1 MTVEEWRDFVAYQ
14 LNDDGLEEEL
24 PSLDLQTIK
33 HELTSERVLLLCRYD
48 LRKIFIWK
56 GPRSPVRKR
65 FISSRVASRLQEK
78 ATNSRGMHLK
88 IISVDAGDEPAD
100 FLSSF
105 GVSKYEIKEEDKPED
120 LYYVTNAE
128 KQKIVESS
136 SAKQKEEA
144 ANQKQEYWSPLLE
157 EEKKGTAAIAAKT
170 TSVDISEEKKKAIQK
185 LKEMSPSEPTI
196 RPVQKPT
203 YAAAPSMGSQEV
215 EKILKD
221 IADKDAPKEFK
232 RLNIIIGANLFGPSI
247 IKQQVFGK
255 EIEKQKWDLIPQ
267 IPEGRIEIDS
277 KKIVIHVKDNR
288 ILAVE
293 VLMDK
298 DGKVNEFVASSS
310 KQEEKSAD
318 SGKCETAAKP
328 DAAPGQSASAK
339 PAGKRAL
346 PPIPKAEE

>member
-1 MTVEEWRDFVAYQ
+1 MSVEEWRDFVAYQ
-14 LNDDGLEEEL
+14 LNDDGAEEEI
-24 PSLDLQTIK
+24 PSLDLQNIQQ
-33 HELTSERVLLLCRYD
+33 ELTSERVLLLCRYD
-48 LRKIFIWK
+48 LRKIYIWK

-78 ATNSRGMHLK
+78 ATNTRGMHLK

-105 GVSKYEIKEEDKPED
+105 NVSKYEIKDEDKPED

-128 KQKIVESS
+128 KQKILES
-136 SAKQKEEA
+136 AGANQKENA
-144 ANQKQEYWSPLLE
+144 AKQKQEYWSPLLE
-157 EEKKGTAAIAAKT
+157 EEKKGASAGPAQVTA
-170 TSVDISEEKKKAIQK
+170 VDVPEEKRKAIQK
-185 LKEMSPSEPTI
+185 IKEMAQSEPTI

-203 YAAAPSMGSQEV
+203 YTAAPAMGSQEV

-221 IADKDAPKEFK
+221 ITEKDAPKEFK

-255 EIEKQKWDLIPQ
+255 EIEKQKWDLIPSV
-267 IPEGRIEIDS
+267 PEGRIEIDS

-298 DGKVNEFVASSS
+298 DGKVSEFASEP
-310 KQEEKSAD
+310 KKEEKKAE
-318 SGKCETAAKP
+318 SGKCETV
-328 DAAPGQSASAK
+328 ASAEASSNQAEPSK
-339 PAGKRAL
+339 PAGRRPL